1 MNLCQKILKSMLD
14 GEKNIPQKDK
24 NSMKQFYKVQNMQ
37 LKKKKTCEWRTPNS
51 VWAGRRKEKGSGIRE
66 EYIVS
71 FQLHL

>member
-37 LKKKKTCEWRTPNS
+37 LKKKKNLWMKNTKFS
-51 VWAGRRKEKGSGIRE
+51 VGRKEKRE
-66 EYIVS
+66 REWD
-71 FQLHL
+71 